1 MRILFCNIV
10 WMKKYQGITDAD
22 KPKYFGTYV
31 VEQDA
36 KADIFNFSEYNG
48 KCYGYVRN
56 DGDLILPGHLT
67 QDYRDEY
74 ENRDSIGEFLIVWCS
89 FADKNTARIV
99 GWYRNAVIFKK
110 EQYQPSFTNPEY
122 ELDYF
127 FNADSNNCVLLP
139 VDQRTF
145 RIEKSA
151 KAGKGKG
158 FGRED
163 IWLADSLYAKEELI
177 PAVIAYIESYAG
189 PRDNFV
195 LTQEMEEAI
204 PDSLNTLSEAESIQ
218 GEEARREDYIQEGLR
233 IFEQEKYLS
242 AISWF
247 NAALQLKE
255 SPDVLYYKA
264 YCLYYLSAFDKA
276 GDLLQKSLEDRPDS
290 LPANELMAFCSDMTG
305 DWDAAYT
312 YLKKTLEL
320 TVEDDKKDV
329 IQNTMS
335 EMKAYLDAE

>member
-10 WMKKYQGITDAD
+10 WMKKYQGITDSD

-31 VEQDA
+31 TEQDA

-67 QDYRDEY
+67 ADYREEY
-74 ENRDSIGEFLIVWCS
+74 ENKDSVGGFLIVWCS
-89 FADKNTARIV
+89 FIDKNISRIV
-99 GWYRNAVIFKK
+99 GWYKNAVIYKK

-127 FNADSNNCVLLP
+127 FEADSNDCVLLP
-139 VDQRTF
+139 ADQRTF
-145 RIEKSA
+145 KIEKSS

-163 IWLADSLYAKEELI
+163 IWLADSPYAGEELI
-177 PAVIAYIESYAG
+177 PAVITYIKSFEGS
-189 PRDNFV
+189 RENFV
-195 LTQEMEEAI
+195 LTKEMTEAL
-204 PDSLNTLSEAESIQ
+204 PVLQNTLSQAESIQ
-218 GEEARREDYIQEGLR
+218 GQEARREDFLQEGLR
-233 IFEQEKYLS
+233 VFEQEEYLL

-247 NAALQLKE
+247 NAALQIKE

-276 GDLLQKSLEDRPDS
+276 RSLLEKSLEARPDS
-290 LPANELMAFCSDMTG
+290 LPANELMAFCCDMTG
-305 DWDAAYT
+305 DWEAANT
-312 YLKKTLEL
+312 YLERMLDL
-320 TVEDDKKDV
+320 TSEDDKKDV
-329 IQNTMS
+329 IRGTIS
-335 EMKAYLDAE
+335 EMKAYLDAG